1 MQKRR
6 KVMKMKKKYEKPV
19 ATILA
24 IEDYMQ
30 VICSSGFENQ
40 TNFKVNEW
48 GPTEETD
55 ANGESKAID
64 ELPGWLSGNP

>member
-1 MQKRR
+1 
-6 KVMKMKKKYEKPV
+6 MKMKKKYEKPV

-40 TNFKVNEW
+40 TNFKVDQW
-48 GPTEETD
+48 GKPDETNADGTSEEI
-55 ANGESKAID
+55 N
-64 ELPGWLSGNP
+64 ELPGWLSGKP